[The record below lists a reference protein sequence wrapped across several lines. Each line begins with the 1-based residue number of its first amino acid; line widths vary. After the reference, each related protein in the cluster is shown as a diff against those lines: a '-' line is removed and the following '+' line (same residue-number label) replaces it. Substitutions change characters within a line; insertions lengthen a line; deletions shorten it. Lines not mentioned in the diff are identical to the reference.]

1 MVTCTTWMSE
11 APLVLSFA
19 FQSSI
24 LALVSISPKC
34 ATGASGVT
42 VAPEGGVAWTVV
54 PYSAAPRTPTR
65 RAHTHFDFISP
76 PSLTRAPRRRA
87 WGRGPRAAIGA
98 ASRFERASTAV
109 PRRPDRRTRSPPGRR
124 REGPVSISLLLLR

>member
-1 MVTCTTWMSE
+1 MVTCTTWTSE

-24 LALVSISPKC
+24 LALASISPNC
-34 ATGASGVT
+34 TTGASGVT
-42 VAPEGGVAWTVV
+42 VAPEGGVAWTVA

-87 WGRGPRAAIGA
+87 WVEARAQRLRQRHGA
-98 ASRFERASTAV
+98 S
-109 PRRPDRRTRSPPGRR
+109 GRR
-124 REGPVSISLLLLR
+124 RRYRPARTDERHRPR